1 MSVDRKQFNRSEW
14 TYEDVERHIRH
25 AKQLRGEAI
34 AHYARRLA
42 AAVGAGVRRL
52 RDVVG
57 NGLRG
62 EVEKG
67 VGALHAWAPARV
79 APTPRRAA
87 HCK

>member
-14 TYEDVERHIRH
+14 TFEDVERHIRH
-25 AKQLRGEAI
+25 AKRLRSEAI
-34 AHYARRLA
+34 AQYARRLTA
-42 AAVGAGVRRL
+42 TVGAGVRRL
-52 RDVVG
+52 REAIS

-79 APTPRRAA
+79 ATTPRRAA

>member
-1 MSVDRKQFNRSEW
+1 MSLDRKQFNRSEW
-14 TYEDVERHIRH
+14 TFEDVERHIRR

-42 AAVGAGVRRL
+42 AAVSAGVRRQ
-52 RDVVG
+52 REAIS
-57 NGLRG
+57 NGLRD
-62 EVEKG
+62 EAEKG

>member
-1 MSVDRKQFNRSEW
+1 MSLDRKQFNRSEW
-14 TYEDVERHIRH
+14 TYEDVERHIRR

-34 AHYARRLA
+34 AHYVQRLA
-42 AAVGAGVRRL
+42 AAVGAGGHRL
-52 RDVVG
+52 REAIS

-79 APTPRRAA
+79 ATTPRRAA